1 MLWVDEDLTRAAD
14 AQWLGLAGARLV
26 YRIGSQVALGA
37 DLWGGRFPSDP
48 AAPDA
53 LLWGAGPHLVLT
65 PLADRAWAADP
76 ILDFGLEAIRLDD
89 GEDRTA
95 AFVFGAGLRRRWG
108 SRWSVEGLV
117 RNRFL
122 SVEEEPVEDVATG
135 RDANLWE
142 IALELDFAPGGHGR

>member
-1 MLWVDEDLTRAAD
+1 
-14 AQWLGLAGARLV
+14 
-26 YRIGSQVALGA
+26 
-37 DLWGGRFPSDP
+37 
-48 AAPDA
+48 
-53 LLWGAGPHLVLT
+53 
-65 PLADRAWAADP
+65 
-76 ILDFGLEAIRLDD
+76 